1 MIFFRTVAAVWSCLF
16 FSLYFI
22 LFFLISELERKTA
35 VAGYLLYGRKV
46 ELKAAQEK
54 RKKEPYDI
62 TYLFHELLTGQ
73 LSPHTIEN
81 NSKNRSCIYVAF
93 LRRHFPRWKVQKME
107 EKNILIVFIIIFIC
121 SRGNLLAWWLER
133 LLAGWER
140 ALRRVGPSLKISLV
154 FDGSKK
160 KRGNGRQQLPS
171 CATSCRRSEGI
182 LGGTRNSRG
191 LDTKKTYFQLYVGN
205 RI

>member
-1 MIFFRTVAAVWSCLF
+1 LQLF
-16 FSLYFI
+16 GPVSFSLFI
-22 LFFLISELERKTA
+22 LFYFFLISELERKTA

-62 TYLFHELLTGQ
+62 TYLFHELLTAQ
-73 LSPHTIEN
+73 LSLHTIEN

-107 EKNILIVFIIIFIC
+107 GKNILIVFIIIFIC
-121 SRGNLLAWWLER
+121 WRGNLLAWWLER

-160 KRGNGRQQLPS
+160 KERKWKATAAELRDKLP
-171 CATSCRRSEGI
+171 
-182 LGGTRNSRG
+182 
-191 LDTKKTYFQLYVGN
+191 TK
-205 RI
+205 